1 MQAWAGGQP
10 GQLLLMQLKLPAFA
24 IHTRK
29 ARRPQPRAFAFPY
42 LSRIPTSLSRA
53 PERKKERKEGDEH
66 GDAQARTV
74 VVWRARGA
82 GHARFFFA
90 SFFLGLRRGQLPP
103 PHPPVRSDPVV
114 MSQR

>member
-42 LSRIPTSLSRA
+42 LSRIPTSLSLARRK
-53 PERKKERKEGDEH
+53 ERKKGRKETNME
-66 GDAQARTV
+66 T
-74 VVWRARGA
+74 
-82 GHARFFFA
+82 
-90 SFFLGLRRGQLPP
+90 RR
-103 PHPPVRSDPVV
+103 HVR
-114 MSQR
+114 